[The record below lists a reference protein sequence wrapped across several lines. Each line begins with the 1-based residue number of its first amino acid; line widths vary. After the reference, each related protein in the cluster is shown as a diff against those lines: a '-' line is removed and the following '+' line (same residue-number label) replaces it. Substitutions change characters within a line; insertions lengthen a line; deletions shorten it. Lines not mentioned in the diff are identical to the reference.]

1 MIDNRPRPSAVVVV
15 RALAFTLWLYGMIT
29 VIGLAALPLL
39 LGPRAG
45 VMWLVRRWVALV
57 MWGLKVFAGQT
68 VEFRG
73 LEHRPQGPAIIA
85 CKHLG
90 MLDTIVPFL
99 VLPDPCFV
107 LKRELIKLPIYGWFA
122 GKTGMIPVNRG
133 GGSQAVRDL
142 SAAALDR
149 LREERQIVIFPEG
162 TRKPLGAEPH
172 YKGGV
177 AALYRDLG
185 LPCTP
190 MATNSGAY
198 WPAHG
203 FVRRPGVVVFEF
215 LEPIPP
221 GLSRAEFMRRLE
233 VRIENASN
241 ALLAEAGIVVPKRTR
256 SRKKHESAAHSADG
270 AALS

>member
-1 MIDNRPRPSAVVVV
+1 MIDNRPPMTAMETV
-15 RALAFTLWLYGMIT
+15 RAWLFAVWLYGMIAI
-29 VIGLAALPLL
+29 VGLTAVPLL
-39 LGPRAG
+39 FGPRAG
-45 VMWLVRRWVALV
+45 VMWLVRLWVALV
-57 MWGLKVFAGQT
+57 MWGLKVIVGQT

-73 LEHRPQGPAIIA
+73 MQHKPKGAAIIA

-90 MLDTIVPFL
+90 MLDTIVPFQIL
-99 VLPDPCFV
+99 ADPCFV
-107 LKRELIKLPIYGWFA
+107 LKRELIRLPVYGWFA
-122 GKTGMIPVNRG
+122 GKTGMIPVDRG

-149 LREERQIVIFPEG
+149 LHEERQIVIFPEG
-162 TRKPLGAEPH
+162 TRKPLGADPQ

-177 AALYRDLG
+177 AALYRDLN

-203 FVRRPGVVVFEF
+203 VDWRPGVAVFEF
-215 LEPIPP
+215 LEPIPN
-221 GLSRAEFMRRLE
+221 GLARAEFMRRLE

-241 ALLAEAGIVVPKRTR
+241 ALLAEAGIIVPKRVR
-256 SRKKHESAAHSADG
+256 ARKKREAAAGEDPP
-270 AALS
+270 A